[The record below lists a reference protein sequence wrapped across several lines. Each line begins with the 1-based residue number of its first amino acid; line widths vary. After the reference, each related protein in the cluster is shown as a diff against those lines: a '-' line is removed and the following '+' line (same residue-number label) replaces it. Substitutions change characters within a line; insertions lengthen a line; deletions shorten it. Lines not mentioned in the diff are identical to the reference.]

1 MKQLI
6 ASFVLTFATT
16 VAFAYPGGNHLSC
29 KSASNSGSKQ
39 VIELSLDR
47 SNGAGWYA
55 PVISMTV
62 NGKKMILDTPDEMN
76 QYGETYHDSA
86 LGVILV
92 TADNSTEKNTNTE
105 GNFSVMAIPSS
116 VKAVDSDG
124 TPMKWSI
131 QAEKDECN
139 DSNGKAKFQGVFHG
153 FLNSGKK
160 NIDLD
165 TQVLDC
171 ELDYDSG
178 MAC

>member
-6 ASFVLTFATT
+6 ASLVLTFATT
-16 VAFAYPGGNHLSC
+16 VAFAHPGGNHLSC
-29 KSASNSGSKQ
+29 KSASNSGS
-39 VIELSLDR
+39 
-47 SNGAGWYA
+47 
-55 PVISMTV
+55 
-62 NGKKMILDTPDEMN
+62 DEMN